1 MAEGVCALGES
12 HMLDEI
18 AADIRKGL
26 GDKSFDGSLKFD
38 CGANGVVILDNG
50 AVRTVDQD
58 TDCTLRLSTEN
69 LKKLLR
75 GQLNPMTAVM
85 MGKIKIS
92 GDMGVAMKLGKLI
105 G

>member
-1 MAEGVCALGES
+1 MME
-12 HMLDEI
+12 EI
-18 AADIRKGL
+18 ATDIRNGL
-26 GDKSFDGSLKFD
+26 DGKSFDGSLKFD
-38 CGANGVVILDNG
+38 CGSEGVIVLDNG
-50 AVRTVDQD
+50 NVTTQEQA
-58 TDCTLRLSTEN
+58 TDCTLRLSIEN

-92 GDMGVAMKLGKLI
+92 GDMAVAMKLGKLI

>member
-1 MAEGVCALGES
+1 MLEDIATGIREGLNGKTFE
-12 HMLDEI
+12 
-18 AADIRKGL
+18 
-26 GDKSFDGSLKFD
+26 GSMTFD
-38 CGANGVVILDNG
+38 CGPDGVIVLDNG
-50 AVRTVDQD
+50 AVSTEAQP